1 MTWADYFFKSTC
13 FITGIL
19 KPNISTA
26 LIWDKRNVSWGVT
39 TLFYFF
45 FFVSIAPGAPL
56 NITTFNLGPLEG
68 ILVNWT
74 EIEDDEKHGIII
86 GHEITVS
93 EISDDGNITHF
104 RTEFQND
111 SSVLDYQIR
120 NLSLGIKYLVCVAGK
135 TSAGVGPQSP
145 CSIQNI
151 GILGNYSA
159 YCCIYFV
166 FYWPFAFSQKNL
178 WYHYKSKLIYFA
190 KMKFT

>member
-1 MTWADYFFKSTC
+1 MY
-13 FITGIL
+13 
-19 KPNISTA
+19 
-26 LIWDKRNVSWGVT
+26 WGVT

-74 EIEDDEKHGIII
+74 EIEDNEKHGIII

-104 RTEFQND
+104 RTEFQNE
-111 SSVLDYQIR
+111 SSALDYQIR

-135 TSAGVGPQSP
+135 TSVGVGPQSP

-166 FYWPFAFSQKNL
+166 FYWPFAFFLKNS
-178 WYHYKSKLIYFA
+178 WYHYKNKLIYFA